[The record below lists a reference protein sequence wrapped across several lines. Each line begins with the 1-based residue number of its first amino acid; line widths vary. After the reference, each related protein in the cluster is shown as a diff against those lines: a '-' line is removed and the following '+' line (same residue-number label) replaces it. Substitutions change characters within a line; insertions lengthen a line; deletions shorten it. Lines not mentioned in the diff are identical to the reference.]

1 MKLVTKLSVVA
12 TLATFMFAGINLT
25 WGNTFTNDDTG
36 GSEDTLLAS
45 DSFGVWLDVND
56 SMSFGWE
63 GTGVKVGFDGPAGM
77 TMRLG
82 FDPNAVVGTGT
93 TVGMSRAWWTSTGD
107 GWATDL
113 STALDWT
120 MTGTNSG
127 NFGLTM
133 NLGFGF

>member
-12 TLATFMFAGINLT
+12 TLATFMFAGVNLT
-25 WGNTFTNDDTG
+25 WGNSFTNDNTDALT
-36 GSEDTLLAS
+36 AVN
-45 DSFGVWLDVND
+45 SFGVWLDVND

-82 FDPNAVVGTGT
+82 FNPNAVATTGT
-93 TVGMSRAWWTSTGD
+93 TIGMSRAWWTSTGD

-120 MTGTNSG
+120 MTGDNSG
-127 NFGLTM
+127 SFGLTM